1 MTGETASRSSSAQ
14 TAPEL
19 LIDTQLPQFE
29 ARSFHAVVV
38 DAPPEAAY
46 RAVRALDPEQV
57 AEALPAMRLMGW
69 FRALPAR
76 VSTRYRQDS
85 QAGAQA
91 LSADEAGNAF
101 VPVAEEPGRE
111 FVVAMIGKFSSPTEL
126 EFRRFDPAEFPGFAE
141 AGFGKVAVSFLVLPY
156 GTSRALLC
164 TETRTASTD
173 PDTARRFQ
181 RYWQII
187 RPFAGYIMRR
197 WLALA
202 KQHAEQARQG
212 FARAG

>member
-1 MTGETASRSSSAQ
+1 MTSETANRSSGQA
-14 TAPEL
+14 APEL

-29 ARSFHAVVV
+29 ARSFYAVVV

-57 AEALPAMRLMGW
+57 AQAVPAMRLMGW
-69 FRALPAR
+69 LRAVPAR
-76 VSTRYRQDS
+76 VSARYRQDS
-85 QAGAQA
+85 PPAPPT
-91 LSADEAGNAF
+91 LSADQAENTF
-101 VPVAEEPGRE
+101 VPVAEKPGTE
-111 FVVAMIGKFSSPTEL
+111 FVVAMIGKFSSPSEL
-126 EFRRFDPAEFPGFAE
+126 EFRRFEPAEFAGFTE

-164 TETRTASTD
+164 TETRTTTTD

-202 KQHAEQARQG
+202 KQQAEQAN
-212 FARAG
+212 